1 MYGILFLEDNVGFDM
16 KNGLILNRKC
26 VVSEFDRK
34 GYIIYSKFIYFVEFE
49 IYFGKLF
56 LLLEILDFLLL
67 KRENF
72 ICMILNIFFF
82 GINYMIKDFELILG
96 IVLFWIKNV

>member
-26 VVSEFDRK
+26 VVGEFDRK

-72 ICMILNIFFF
+72 ICMILNIYFF